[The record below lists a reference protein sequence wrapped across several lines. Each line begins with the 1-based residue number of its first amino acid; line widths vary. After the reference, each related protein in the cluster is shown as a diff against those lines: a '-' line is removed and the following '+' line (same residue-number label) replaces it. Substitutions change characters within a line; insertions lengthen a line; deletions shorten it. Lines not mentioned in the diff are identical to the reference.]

1 MGGGG
6 GGEGGLI
13 LAGEQVQSVGECL
26 FGDLD
31 LNLP

>member
-6 GGEGGLI
+6 ESGLI
-13 LAGEQVQSVGECL
+13 LAGEQVHLVGECL